1 MLIFIK
7 KAPLLLL
14 ICFLSVAFASTA
26 QQIPAIKLAGLD
38 GAAFNSS
45 QFNTHGKPVVL
56 SFWATWCIPCI
67 NELSNINDKYDSWKK
82 EANFD
87 FYAISQDDSR
97 TIKRV
102 QPLVNGKNW
111 DFTVLLDKNQDLKR
125 ELNLVNIPYTIIVK
139 NGKIIYRQSGYV
151 VGDEEVLFKAI
162 KDNQ

>member
-1 MLIFIK
+1 MLIKLK
-7 KAPLLLL
+7 KAPLLLVISL
-14 ICFLSVAFASTA
+14 LFAAITSV
-26 QQIPAIKLAGLD
+26 QQIPAIKLASLD
-38 GAAFNSS
+38 GAAFNSGD
-45 QFNTHGKPVVL
+45 FNTNGKPIVL

-125 ELNLVNIPYTIIVK
+125 ELNLMNIPYTIIVK
-139 NGKIIYRQSGYV
+139 DGKIIYRQSGYV
-151 VGDEEVLFKAI
+151 LGDEEILFKAI